1 MRPLSDEQTG
11 RIVARGHALAD
22 ATRVRI
28 IYLLAKSELTVG
40 RVAAAL
46 AAEPSTISKHLQVL
60 YRAGLVARRRSASTV
75 VYSLEDQELIEVC
88 RYLARPRSRPDALV

>member
-1 MRPLSDEQTG
+1 MRTLSGEQAG
-11 RIVARGHALAD
+11 RIVERGHALAD

-28 IYLLAKSELTVG
+28 IYLLAKSALTVG

-60 YRAGLVARRRSASTV
+60 YRAGLVTRRRSASTV
-75 VYSLEDQELIEVC
+75 VYLLADQEVIEVC
-88 RYLARPRSRPDALV
+88 RYLALPRSRPDALV